1 MTIAVAFLQP
11 GWADW
16 EAGPVLAGLR
26 RHYGVQIEVATP
38 DGEPQTSIG
47 GLLAASDYKFSD
59 PVLADAD
66 VLLLIGSDA
75 WVEYQDEALFSL
87 LRQAHADGK
96 IIGAICG
103 ATVALARA
111 GLLAGKAHTSNGAEW
126 LAGHAPDYAGIE
138 RYVDTPKAV
147 ADGKVV
153 TASGLAP
160 VTFSA
165 ATPARA
171 TDPSWA
177 PEPPEAP
184 MAPAIL
190 PSIISSSPPSM
201 AMAPL
206 KIELSVPPFT
216 ASWK

>member
-16 EAGPVLAGLR
+16 EAGPVLAALR
-26 RHYGVQIEVATP
+26 EHYGVQIEVATP

-47 GLLAASDYKFSD
+47 GVLAAADYKFAD
-59 PVLADAD
+59 PVLADAE

-75 WVEYQDEALFSL
+75 WPGYRDEAFDSL
-87 LRQAHADGK
+87 LRQAYADGK

-126 LAGHAPDYAGIE
+126 LAGHAPGYAGAE
-138 RYVDTPKAV
+138 HYVDTPKAV
-147 ADGKVV
+147 TDGRLV

-165 ATPARA
+165 AIARLV
-171 TDPSWA
+171 A
-177 PEPPEAP
+177 PEAGDKHDEYV
-184 MAPAIL
+184 
-190 PSIISSSPPSM
+190 
-201 AMAPL
+201 AMFAR
-206 KIELSVPPFT
+206 EFG
-216 ASWK
+216 A

>member
-16 EAGPVLAGLR
+16 EAGSVLAYLR
-26 RHYGVQIEVATP
+26 EYCGVQIEIATP

-47 GLLAASDYKFSD
+47 GVLAAADYKFAD
-59 PVLADAD
+59 PVLADTE

-75 WVEYQDEALFSL
+75 WPGYRDEAFDSL
-87 LRQAHADGK
+87 LRQAYADGK

-103 ATVALARA
+103 ATVAVARA

-126 LAGHAPDYAGIE
+126 LAGHAPGYAGADG
-138 RYVDTPKAV
+138 YVDSAKAV
-147 ADGKVV
+147 TDGRLV

-165 ATPARA
+165 AIGRLV
-171 TDPSWA
+171 A
-177 PEPPEAP
+177 PEMGDKHDEY
-184 MAPAIL
+184 L
-190 PSIISSSPPSM
+190 
-201 AMAPL
+201 AMFAR
-206 KIELSVPPFT
+206 EF
-216 ASWK
+216 A